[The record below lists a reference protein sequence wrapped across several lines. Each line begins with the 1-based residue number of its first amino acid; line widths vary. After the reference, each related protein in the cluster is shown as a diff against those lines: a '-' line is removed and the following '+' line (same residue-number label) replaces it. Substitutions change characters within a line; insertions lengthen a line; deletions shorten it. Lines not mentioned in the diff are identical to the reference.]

1 MNADNLQN
9 NQIVT
14 TSSTENVNESVA
26 VPNGQIG
33 EVLGLPIMLLAIT
46 YVLKMSIHNRANWSD
61 FGKAVIEF
69 PIDFMSI
76 AISVYVTYRYLS
88 VTGNVFTAEI
98 LYFILAVII
107 CCFCRQVILN
117 NCRADEIK
125 IRHTIYIVIGT
136 TVEFTIFIVAFYC
149 LLSLFK

>member
-1 MNADNLQN
+1 MNTDSLQN
-9 NQIVT
+9 TQIVT
-14 TSSTENVNESVA
+14 TLSTGNVDESIS
-26 VPNGQIG
+26 VPNGQTG
-33 EVLGLPIMLLAIT
+33 EVLGLPITLLFIT
-46 YVLKMSIHNRANWSD
+46 YLSKMLIHNRVNWCD
-61 FGKAVIEF
+61 FWKTLIEF

-88 VTGNVFTAEI
+88 VTGNVFTTEV

-125 IRHTIYIVIGT
+125 IRHTVYIVIGA
-136 TVEFTIFIVAFYC
+136 TVEFTIFFVAFYC

>member
-1 MNADNLQN
+1 MNTDSLQN
-9 NQIVT
+9 VKTVT
-14 TSSTENVNESVA
+14 TFSTENANESTA
-26 VPNGQIG
+26 VPYGQIG
-33 EVLGLPIMLLAIT
+33 EVLGLPITLLVIT
-46 YVLKMSIHNRANWSD
+46 YFSKVLIHNSAKWSD
-61 FGKAVIEF
+61 FGKAIIEF

>member
-14 TSSTENVNESVA
+14 TSFTENVSESIA
-26 VPNGQIG
+26 VSNGQIG
-33 EVLGLPIMLLAIT
+33 EVLGLPIMLLIIT
-46 YVLKMSIHNRANWSD
+46 YLSKILIHNSANWSD
-61 FGKAVIEF
+61 FWKALIEF

-76 AISVYVTYRYLS
+76 GISVYVTYRYLS
-88 VTGNVFTAEI
+88 VTGNVFTTEI
-98 LYFILAVII
+98 MYFILAVII

-125 IRHTIYIVIGT
+125 IRHTVYIVIGT
-136 TVEFTIFIVAFYC
+136 TVEFTTFFVAIYC